1 MFKLMMM
8 TYTWEKNSN
17 ASKQKIN
24 IEKVIKVYQNLKV
37 PLFFSV
43 WCYDVSSNLSSV
55 DKILLWKHVMCSKF
69 LLTNCVKPYFTFSFH
84 LRPRLKLSI
93 RIIFLKSVNL
103 DFVWTSE
110 TYYFVKFYQNKFF
123 IVIH

>member
-69 LLTNCVKPYFTFSFH
+69 LLTNCVKPYITFSFH